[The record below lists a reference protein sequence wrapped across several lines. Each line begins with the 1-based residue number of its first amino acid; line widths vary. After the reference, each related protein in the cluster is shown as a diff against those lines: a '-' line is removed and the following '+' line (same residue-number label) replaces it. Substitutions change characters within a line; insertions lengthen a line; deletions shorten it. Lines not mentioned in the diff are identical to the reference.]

1 MPVTPQDRPID
12 ALREETV
19 DQLIMN
25 YGHGKLSREAFE
37 RRLDEALDTKSH
49 ERLIELTEDLDLR
62 TDRQY
67 TSQKKA
73 ELGIRVDPSA
83 RAHVDEAD
91 TIVNVFAGHNR
102 RGAWDVPRAIRMINV
117 FGGCELDFT
126 DARFTAETTYI
137 TVFCLFGGVNLRVRD
152 GMRTISKALCI
163 FGGVDNRGGRRSIP
177 TRRCSSSKVLLFGG
191 VDIRVKKTPKQRLQ
205 EFADHRDDVR
215 PARSRRARVSAAAP
229 ALPRQCASGSG
240 LIWKC
245 TALPSV
251 PLPPSVCQIKC
262 VP

>member
-12 ALREETV
+12 TLREETV

-62 TDRQY
+62 ADRQY
-67 TSQKKA
+67 TAQKKA

-83 RAHVDEAD
+83 RAGEEAD

-102 RGAWDVPRAIRMINV
+102 RGAWDVPRALRMVNV

-126 DARFTAETTYI
+126 DARFAAETTYI
-137 TVFCLFGGVNLRVRD
+137 SVFCLFGGVNLRVRD

-163 FGGVDNRGGRRSIP
+163 FGGVDNRGGTTLDPNAPLLVIEGF
-177 TRRCSSSKVLLFGG
+177 CLFGG
-191 VDIRVKKTPKQRLQ
+191 VDTRVKKTPKQRWQ
-205 EFADHRDDVR
+205 EFADQFRTMFDAE
-215 PARSRRARVSAAAP
+215 PPRAR
-229 ALPRQCASGSG
+229 
-240 LIWKC
+240 
-245 TALPSV
+245 
-251 PLPPSVCQIKC
+251 
-262 VP
+262 

>member
-1 MPVTPQDRPID
+1 MPVTPNDRPLD

-49 ERLIELTEDLDLR
+49 ERLQELTEDLDLR

-67 TSQKKA
+67 TAQKKA

-83 RAHVDEAD
+83 RAGVDEAD

-102 RGAWDVPRAIRMINV
+102 RGAWDVPRALRLVNV

-126 DARFTAETTYI
+126 DARFTADTTYI
-137 TVFCLFGGVNLRVRD
+137 TVFCLFGGVNLRVRE
-152 GMRTISKALCI
+152 GMRTISKAVCI
-163 FGGVDNRGGRRSIP
+163 FGGVDNRGGTTLDPNAPLI
-177 TRRCSSSKVLLFGG
+177 VIEGFALFGG
-191 VDIRVKKTPKQRLQ
+191 VDIRVKKTPKQRWQ
-205 EFADHRDDVR
+205 EFADQFRTMFDAE
-215 PARSRRARVSAAAP
+215 PPRAR
-229 ALPRQCASGSG
+229 
-240 LIWKC
+240 
-245 TALPSV
+245 
-251 PLPPSVCQIKC
+251 
-262 VP
+262 

>member
-1 MPVTPQDRPID
+1 MPVTPNDRPLD

-62 TDRQY
+62 ADRQY
-67 TSQKKA
+67 TAQKKA

-83 RAHVDEAD
+83 RAGEEAD

-102 RGAWDVPRAIRMINV
+102 RGAWDVPRALRMVNV

-126 DARFTAETTYI
+126 DARFAAETTYI
-137 TVFCLFGGVNLRVRD
+137 SVFCLFGGVNLRVRD

-163 FGGVDNRGGRRSIP
+163 FGGVDNRGGTTLDPNAPLLVIEGF
-177 TRRCSSSKVLLFGG
+177 CLFGG
-191 VDIRVKKTPKQRLQ
+191 VDIRVKKTPKQRWQ
-205 EFADHRDDVR
+205 EFADQFRTMFDAE
-215 PARSRRARVSAAAP
+215 PPRAR
-229 ALPRQCASGSG
+229 
-240 LIWKC
+240 
-245 TALPSV
+245 
-251 PLPPSVCQIKC
+251 
-262 VP
+262 